1 MLLYRAF
8 IKLNSVE
15 MAEPEKSKQWQWK
28 PASYKVRTW
37 AGTLGALAA
46 YGLGASLLLNPI
58 GLIATTLLVTSLTL
72 AFIDKN
78 KPNPAYKPHDT
89 KPAPTS
95 SAIFTITRDIAEK
108 MGMKEIPRVFI
119 KHARPLLDV
128 MSLFGGDSNKIKK
141 ALENDFSAS
150 PQQNVIEA
158 SAEALDAGPSARKL
172 NYILAHEM
180 SHIKND
186 KNNPAL
192 IAKAVTKIATPV
204 LAVATISIGL
214 FTGALPLA
222 ASLTGGKAILG
233 LLLMTKGAKLFSHY
247 GIRVTEKLADRNA
260 MYITRDFNAAAAAIK
275 GMHSD
280 MPFDRKMPLMVEIA
294 QTHPIGLSRIESLRK
309 SWEEAI
315 TYPPLRA
322 GDPTND
328 NQPLTEEKTVVEV
341 RKFGDLTITIH
352 RRR

>member
-1 MLLYRAF
+1 
-8 IKLNSVE
+8 
-15 MAEPEKSKQWQWK
+15 MAEPQKDKQWQWK
-28 PASYKVRTW
+28 PLSYKVRTW
-37 AGTLGALAA
+37 AGALGALAA
-46 YGLGASLLLNPI
+46 YGLGATLLLNPI
-58 GLIATTLLVTSLTL
+58 GLIATTLVVTGLTL
-72 AFIDKN
+72 AFANKN
-78 KPNPAYKPHDT
+78 KPTATYQPHNT
-89 KPAPTS
+89 KPASFS
-95 SAIFTITRDIAEK
+95 SAIVTLTRDIAEK

-119 KHARPLLDV
+119 KHAQPILDA
-128 MSLFGGDSNKIKK
+128 MTIFGGDTGKIRK

-150 PQQNVIEA
+150 PQQNLIEA
-158 SAEALDAGPSARKL
+158 SAEAIEARPSARKL

-192 IAKAVTKIATPV
+192 IAKAVTKFTTPIL
-204 LAVATISIGL
+204 LAATIGIGIL
-214 FTGALPLA
+214 TGTSLLA
-222 ASLTGGKAILG
+222 AGLTGGKAILG
-233 LLLMTKGAKLFSHY
+233 LLLMTKGSKLFSHY

-275 GMHSD
+275 DMHSD
-280 MPFDRKMPLMVEIA
+280 MPFDRRMPLLMEII

-328 NQPLTEEKTVVEV
+328 NRPVSDEKPADEV
-341 RKFGDLTITIH
+341 RYFGSIKITIH
-352 RRR
+352 RRP